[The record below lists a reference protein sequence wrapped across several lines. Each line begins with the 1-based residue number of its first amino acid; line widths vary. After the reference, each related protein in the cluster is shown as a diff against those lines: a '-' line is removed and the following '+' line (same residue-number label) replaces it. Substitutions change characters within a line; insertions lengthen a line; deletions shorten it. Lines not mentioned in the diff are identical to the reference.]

1 MLIISDILTMDNIT
15 YSEKV
20 RGNFTGKVK
29 WSTAVHVKPLLSCR
43 FFLMNYVVLVWIFIA
58 IDLLMTMAQR

>member
-1 MLIISDILTMDNIT
+1 MLIQIELVFMILILMLIISDILTMDNIT

-29 WSTAVHVKPLLSCR
+29 WSAAYETFVA
-43 FFLMNYVVLVWIFIA
+43 
-58 IDLLMTMAQR
+58 DLF